1 MHGYKWPINCTRTR
15 TYRRPMSLGVE
26 LDPSADYL
34 GDRNYRLENGILHE
48 TEHTLQCV
56 SIQYT

>member
-1 MHGYKWPINCTRTR
+1 MHTG
-15 TYRRPMSLGVE
+15 PMSLGVE

-34 GDRNYRLENGILHE
+34 GDRNYRLQNGILHE

-56 SIQYT
+56 SIQ